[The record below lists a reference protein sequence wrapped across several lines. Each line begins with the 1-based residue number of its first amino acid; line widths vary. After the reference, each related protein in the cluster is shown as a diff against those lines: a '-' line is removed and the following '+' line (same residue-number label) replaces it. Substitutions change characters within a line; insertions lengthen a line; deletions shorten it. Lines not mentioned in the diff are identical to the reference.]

1 MLGLVWRCG
10 YELMASVAGVEG
22 DVPFDPFL
30 QELLVSGK
38 MELDVKEE
46 IWKYLCPAKC

>member
-1 MLGLVWRCG
+1 MWRCG
-10 YELMASVAGVEG
+10 YDLRADGVGG

-38 MELDVKEE
+38 MELDVEEE
-46 IWKYLCPAKC
+46 I